1 MEPIKYSSYAQIE
14 TDLEI
19 LKLEKEIQYQKMV
32 LKFQQTK
39 DNITPQSVV
48 NNFVDSYVEKVSL
61 PFDKIFKSA
70 YPFLIKTSLPFLI
83 KWISHKFK

>member
-14 TDLEI
+14 RDLEI

-39 DNITPQSVV
+39 DNITPQRMV
-48 NNFVDSYVEKVSL
+48 NGFIDSYVDKVKM
-61 PFDKIFKSA
+61 PFDKIFQTA
-70 YPFLIKTSLPFLI
+70 YPFILNSALPLIV
-83 KWISHKFK
+83 KWISNKVR

>member
-14 TDLEI
+14 RDLEI

-83 KWISHKFK
+83 KWITHKFK

>member
-14 TDLEI
+14 RDLEI
-19 LKLEKEIQYQKMV
+19 LKLQKEIQYQKMV

-48 NNFVDSYVEKVSL
+48 NNFVDSYVEKVTL
-61 PFDKIFKSA
+61 PFDKIFQSA
-70 YPFLIKTSLPFLI
+70 YPFLLKTSLPFLI

>member
-14 TDLEI
+14 RDLEI

>member
-1 MEPIKYSSYAQIE
+1 MEPKKYSSYAQIE
-14 TDLEI
+14 KDLKI
-19 LKLEKEIQYQKMV
+19 LKLEKEIQYQKLV

-48 NNFVDSYVEKVSL
+48 NNFIDSYVEKVTL
-61 PFDKIFKSA
+61 PFDKIFKSI
-70 YPFLIKTSLPFLI
+70 YPFLLKTSLPFII

>member
-1 MEPIKYSSYAQIE
+1 MEQIKYSSYAQIE

-19 LKLEKEIQYQKMV
+19 LKLEKEIEYQKLV

-39 DNITPQSVV
+39 DNITPQSLV
-48 NNFVDSYVEKVSL
+48 NNFVDSYVDKVKM

-70 YPFLIKTSLPFLI
+70 YPFMLKTALPLII
-83 KWISHKFK
+83 KWVSNKIR

>member
-14 TDLEI
+14 KDLQI
-19 LKLEKEIQYQKMV
+19 LKLEKEIQYQKLV

-48 NNFVDSYVEKVSL
+48 NNFVDSYAEKVTL

-70 YPFLIKTSLPFLI
+70 YPTILKTSLPFLI